1 MSLFDEIVNSPGCK
15 SLTLIR
21 GLPGSGK
28 STMAKAVVTD
38 TGALHFEADMYFVK
52 DSEYMFDPTQ
62 IRFAHEWCQAQTLK
76 ALMEGHHVV
85 VSNTF
90 VKKWEMQAYFA
101 MASAEFANVHV
112 LVATSNYGNVHG
124 VPEEVIERMRANWE
138 A

>member
-1 MSLFDEIVNSPGCK
+1 MRL
-15 SLTLIR
+15 LTLVR

-28 STMAKAVVTD
+28 STMAKAIAMD
-38 TGALHFEADMYFVK
+38 TGAIHLEADMYFVK
-52 DSEYMFDPTQ
+52 DGEYKFDPMQ
-62 IRFAHEWCQAQTLK
+62 IKFAHEWCQAQALK
-76 ALMEGHHVV
+76 ALMDNRNVV

-101 MASAEFANVHV
+101 MASAEVAEVCVLIANG
-112 LVATSNYGNVHG
+112 NYGNVHG